1 MDFILWDM
9 AQTSHL
15 SQSSQLAEILQEEL
29 QAVTGSERVKRGIK
43 QNSLRVLKGAP
54 MPAVL
59 VEVRFISHPDE
70 EKLLVLPS
78 YQDKLAEALYRG
90 ILRYKDLF
98 EYPTTSDRA
107 QRSQR

>member
-1 MDFILWDM
+1 M

-15 SQSSQLAEILQEEL
+15 SQSSRLAEILQDEL
-29 QAVTGSERVKRGIK
+29 QAVTGTKRVNRGIK
-43 QNSLRVLKGAP
+43 QNSFRVLKGAT

-59 VEVRFISHPDE
+59 VEVGFISNPDE
-70 EKLLVLPS
+70 EKLLLS
-78 YQDKLAEALYRG
+78 SAYQDKLAEALYRG

-98 EYPTTSDRA
+98 EYQRTSDRA